1 MKRANICVI
10 RFHDMKR
17 FWCNSVTFVGEGVKV
32 FEEGL
37 SRSKVVTGL
46 GKVKVEQGRRTFPLS
61 LC

>member
-1 MKRANICVI
+1 
-10 RFHDMKR
+10 MKR